1 MKFPLRMKGC
11 LKIQRVA
18 LFFAL
23 ILMATSSVFA
33 QSTNAANMT
42 QAEKAQAL
50 TEKQNE
56 RIHFT
61 DGQEKQM
68 YDLNLKYIKEMEKI
82 SAGGRSMSTMRK
94 LKSVSDEKD
103 KEVKQVLNGDQYNV
117 YLEQKKEMQE
127 QMKANRG

>member
-1 MKFPLRMKGC
+1 MKGFV
-11 LKIQRVA
+11 KIQQAA
-18 LFFAL
+18 LLFAL

-33 QSTNAANMT
+33 QGSKSANMT

-50 TEKQNE
+50 TKKQNE
-56 RIHFT
+56 RIHFS

-68 YDLNLKYIKEMEKI
+68 YDINLKYVKEMEKI

-94 LKSVSDEKD
+94 LKSMGDEKD
-103 KEVKQVLNGDQYNV
+103 KEVKKVLNGDQYSE
-117 YLEQKKEMQE
+117 YLEQKQEMQE

>member
-1 MKFPLRMKGC
+1 MQFPLRMNGC
-11 LKIQRVA
+11 LTLHRVA

>member
-1 MKFPLRMKGC
+1 
-11 LKIQRVA
+11 
-18 LFFAL
+18 
-23 ILMATSSVFA
+23 
-33 QSTNAANMT
+33 MT

-56 RIHFT
+56 RIHFS

-68 YDLNLKYIKEMEKI
+68 YDINLKYVKEMEKI

-94 LKSVSDEKD
+94 LKSMGDEKD
-103 KEVKQVLNGDQYNV
+103 KEVKKVLNGDQYSE
-117 YLEQKKEMQE
+117 YLEQKQEMQE

>member
-1 MKFPLRMKGC
+1 MKGFV
-11 LKIQRVA
+11 KIQQAA
-18 LFFAL
+18 LLFAL

-33 QSTNAANMT
+33 QGSKSANMT

-56 RIHFT
+56 RIHFS

-68 YDLNLKYIKEMEKI
+68 YDINLKYVKEMEKI

-94 LKSVSDEKD
+94 LKSMGDEKD
-103 KEVKQVLNGDQYNV
+103 KEVKKVLNGDQYSE
-117 YLEQKKEMQE
+117 YLEQKQEMQE

>member
-68 YDLNLKYIKEMEKI
+68 YDLNLKYIKEIEKI